1 AGWKSVFW
9 GPNYASLLRIKQ
21 KYDPQGVFWVTPGV
35 GADLFEVKEGRVC
48 KAAGTASAANA
59 LPPLNDNSNY
69 AMMNDYD
76 ADGSAF
82 PIIMGPNGP
91 MKNPA
96 SNPNAPV
103 TPATDQ
109 PGNEGT
115 TVSGEGGMEPGMPM
129 GSDGS
134 PAAPAPAPA
143 AAPAAMPPMDGH
155 SHGGMERRVAQP
167 FAA

>member
-9 GPNYASLLRIKQ
+9 GPNYARLLRIKQ
-21 KYDPQGVFWVTPGV
+21 KYDPQGIFWVTPGV

-129 GSDGS
+129 GSSGS
-134 PAAPAPAPA
+134 SAAPAPTPA